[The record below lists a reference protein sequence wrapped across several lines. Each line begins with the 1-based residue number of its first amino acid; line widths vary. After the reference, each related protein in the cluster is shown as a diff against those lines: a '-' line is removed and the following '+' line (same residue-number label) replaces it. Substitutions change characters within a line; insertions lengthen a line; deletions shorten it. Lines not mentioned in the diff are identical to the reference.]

1 MNSSSNQ
8 SYIIPMQKQIVV
20 ILLWSC
26 IFYANAQDSTRQV
39 RTWPLNVSL
48 FNNQTSLPVGMKLG
62 MAESPVHPGFTIG
75 TAYLWKSAPR
85 HILQQPVTLGYYYHQ
100 YAQHGIQLY
109 TELQYRYTRFR
120 WLQPEA
126 GAGLGYLHA
135 ISDLEQFELNAQGNY
150 EKKRNWGKPR
160 LMVSTHVGLFVP
172 LKQSKGNSACT
183 MCRNTTSPKTSSG
196 IFVRYQFWL
205 QAPFVKNYVPLLPN
219 TALHVGYS
227 TTLTCKNKKG
237 GRQ

>member
-1 MNSSSNQ
+1 M
-8 SYIIPMQKQIVV
+8 
-20 ILLWSC
+20 
-26 IFYANAQDSTRQV
+26 
-39 RTWPLNVSL
+39 WPLHISV
-48 FNNQTSLPVGMKLG
+48 FNNQTSLPIGMKLG
-62 MAESPVHPGFTIG
+62 MTESPVHPGFTIG
-75 TAYLWKSAPR
+75 TAYLWKSSPQ

-120 WLQPEA
+120 FLQPEA

-135 ISDLEQFELNAQGNY
+135 ISDLEQFERNAQGNY

-160 LMVSTHVGLFVP
+160 LMLSTHVGLFVP
-172 LKQSKGNSACT
+172 LKQNKNSSACT
-183 MCRNTTSPKTSSG
+183 MCRNTASPKTSSG